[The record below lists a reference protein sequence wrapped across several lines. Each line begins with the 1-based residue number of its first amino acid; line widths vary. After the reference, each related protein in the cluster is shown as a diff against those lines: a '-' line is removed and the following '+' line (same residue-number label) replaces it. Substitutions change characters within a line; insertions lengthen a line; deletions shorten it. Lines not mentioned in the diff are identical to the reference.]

1 VKSWCFSRLIK
12 AAWPAGSCTL
22 LMLCGIAPAW
32 AVPSFARQTG
42 MACAAC
48 HTVFPEL
55 THFGRVFKANGY
67 VLDNLQQVQ
76 AVSGKREELL
86 ELAKTPALSI
96 MAQVSYTTLKT
107 RLPDVSNPAAPGLA
121 QNGTAGMPQ
130 QLSLFYAGK
139 IAPHFGAFAQ
149 LTYANDSGT
158 IGIDNTDLRFANMTI
173 LPRKQSLIYGI
184 SLNNN
189 PTVQDLWNSTPAFGF
204 PYASS
209 NAAVSPLAASEI
221 DGTLAQDVA
230 GMSAYAFWDE
240 ALYLEAGV
248 YRSAK
253 QGQTNVLTGAAGPLD
268 GSASNVIEGGA
279 PYWRAAYEYDWG
291 ANNLEVGIYGA
302 NFKLHPGSALGTLTP
317 LQGPDNRFDDVAE
330 DFQYQYVG
338 EDHIFSLE
346 GTRIHEKMNLTA
358 SFATGVAANAADDLT
373 TERLWATY
381 YYQRRLGG
389 TIGGFSTTG
398 STDSGLYPAPV
409 PDGPGVVTSANG
421 SPDTRGL
428 MGEIN
433 YLPWLNVKLSLQ
445 YTHYMRFNG
454 AGSNYDGLGRNA
466 SDNDTLYL
474 LLWFAY

>member
-1 VKSWCFSRLIK
+1 
-12 AAWPAGSCTL
+12 
-22 LMLCGIAPAW
+22 
-32 AVPSFARQTG
+32 
-42 MACAAC
+42 
-48 HTVFPEL
+48 VFPEL

-67 VLDNLQQVQ
+67 LLDNLQQIQ

-107 RLPDVSNPAAPGLA
+107 RLPDVSNPAAPGLT

-173 LPRKQSLIYGI
+173 LPHRQSLIYGV

-204 PYASS
+204 PYAAS

-230 GMSAYAFWDE
+230 GVSAYAFWDE
-240 ALYLEAGV
+240 ALYVEAGV

-279 PYWRAAYEYDWG
+279 PYWRAAYEYDWD
-291 ANNLEVGIYGA
+291 ANNLEIGIYGA
-302 NFKLHPGSALGTLTP
+302 NFKLLPGSALGTATP

-346 GTRIHEKMNLTA
+346 GTRIHEKMTLAA
-358 SFATGVAANAADDLT
+358 SFTAGATANAADDLT
-373 TERLWATY
+373 TERMWATY

-389 TIGGFSTTG
+389 TVGWFSTTG
-398 STDSGLYPAPV
+398 SADAGLYPAPAA
-409 PDGPGVVTSANG
+409 DGPGVVTSANG

-428 MGEIN
+428 MGELN

-445 YTHYMRFNG
+445 YTHYTRFNG
-454 AGSNYDGLGRNA
+454 ASSNYDGLGRNA
-466 SDNDTLYL
+466 SDNDTMYL